1 MVLVHARNGLVP
13 REHLDDGKGDG
24 GGKMWVSRAWA
35 GEQRGELVGC
45 TFVDG
50 EDGGERGEAAVHAGV
65 VVGEVAGVKR
75 GFGRRVDAVDDL
87 EGKLAAVV
95 VEDR

>member
-50 EDGGERGEAAVHAGV
+50 EDGGERG
-65 VVGEVAGVKR
+65 
-75 GFGRRVDAVDDL
+75 
-87 EGKLAAVV
+87 
-95 VEDR
+95 